1 MDHIIDVQN
10 ARTVEVIA
18 AEIVTIRDQTRRL
31 VLAASVEIGRRLCE
45 AKEMLHHGDWGAWLE
60 NSVQYSQ
67 STANNLMRI
76 FREYGDEQ
84 LRLSSNTSKSQTFAN
99 LGYAQAV
106 ALFALP
112 QEEREAFVETH
123 DVETATV
130 RELRDQIEAY
140 KAALEQSKEK
150 AAGTMDSYA
159 AEVDG
164 LEAQLANAEKRI
176 ASAEAEAE
184 QARAELAGAEEKGA
198 AAAAEKLAAAEKKAD
213 QLRKIVDKLK
223 TDKADAVK
231 RAEDFAADLRE
242 ERLAS
247 EKLKGELIDGKKELD
262 ARVASEVEQ
271 KLAEARAA
279 MEAELTA
286 ARAAAAKA
294 DPDVAAAKVL
304 FESTVENVNRLRG
317 LALRAEGEKRER
329 LVQLLRALAGKIT
342 EGLG

>member
-1 MDHIIDVQN
+1 MDNIIDVQN
-10 ARTVEVIA
+10 ARTVDVIA

-60 NSVQYSQ
+60 SSVQYSQ

-76 FREYGDEQ
+76 FREYGDDQ

-130 RELRDQIEAY
+130 RELREQIEAY
-140 KAALEQSKEK
+140 KAQLE
-150 AAGTMDSYA
+150 
-159 AEVDG
+159 
-164 LEAQLANAEKRI
+164 
-176 ASAEAEAE
+176 E
-184 QARAELAGAEEKGA
+184 QTR
-198 AAAAEKLAAAEKKAD
+198 AAAEKELNVKTDLAMRAAELEELRGALAKAEAETEKARADAAAAKENGAAEAADKLAKAEKHAEQLKKA
-213 QLRKIVDKLK
+213 VDKLK
-223 TDKADAVK
+223 ADHAAAVK
-231 RAEDFAADLRE
+231 RAEGFAADLRE
-242 ERLAS
+242 ERDAA
-247 EKLKGELIDGKKELD
+247 ERLKGELIDGKKALD

-271 KLAEARAA
+271 KLTEARAA

-342 EGLG
+342 EGLT

>member
-10 ARTVEVIA
+10 ARTVDVIA

-60 NSVQYSQ
+60 SSVQYSQ
-67 STANNLMRI
+67 STANTLMRI
-76 FREYGDEQ
+76 FREYGDDQ

-106 ALFALP
+106 ALFSLP
-112 QEEREAFVETH
+112 QEEREAFIETH
-123 DVETATV
+123 DMVAPV
-130 RELRDQIEAY
+130 RELKAQIETY
-140 KAALEQSKEK
+140 KAALEQSKEH
-150 AAGTMDSYA
+150 ANA
-159 AEVDG
+159 AEHDAG
-164 LEAQLANAEKRI
+164 AL
-176 ASAEAEAE
+176 
-184 QARAELAGAEEKGA
+184 RAELEDARRRHEDEIAALRAELEKAGDTGKAKELQ
-198 AAAAEKLAAAEKKAD
+198 EKLDKAIAARDKAREKARNAEAAMELEREQSKKA
-213 QLRKIVDKLK
+213 LEGA
-223 TDKADAVK
+223 KADAK
-231 RAEDFAADLRE
+231 TNADALAQLTETYKAEMA
-242 ERLAS
+242 
-247 EKLKGELIDGKKELD
+247 KEIE
-262 ARVASEVEQ
+262 ARVS
-271 KLAEARAA
+271 EARAA
-279 MEAELTA
+279 MESELA
-286 ARAAAAKA
+286 SARAATAKA

>member
-1 MDHIIDVQN
+1 MDNIIDVQN
-10 ARTVEVIA
+10 ARTVDVIA

-130 RELRDQIEAY
+130 RELREQIEAY
-140 KAALEQSKEK
+140 KAALEQSKEY
-150 AAGTMDSYA
+150 ANA
-159 AEVDG
+159 AEHDAG
-164 LEAQLANAEKRI
+164 AL
-176 ASAEAEAE
+176 
-184 QARAELAGAEEKGA
+184 RAELEDAQRRHEDEIAALRAELEKAGDAGK
-198 AAAAEKLAAAEKKAD
+198 AAELQEKLDKAIAARDKAREKARNAEAAMELEREQSKKA
-213 QLRKIVDKLK
+213 LEGA
-223 TDKADAVK
+223 KADAK
-231 RAEDFAADLRE
+231 TNTDA
-242 ERLAS
+242 LAQLT
-247 EKLKGELIDGKKELD
+247 ETYKDELAK
-262 ARVASEVEQ
+262 EVEA
-271 KLAEARAA
+271 KVSEARAA
-279 MEAELTA
+279 MEAELA
-286 ARAAAAKA
+286 SARAAAAKA

-342 EGLG
+342 DGLG